1 MNTNQVTNNI
11 VAKLLATENISV
23 HRANTKTAY
32 FDIKNRVLVLPMWKD
47 IENIVEQMLIC
58 HEVGHAL
65 FTKLDEYKAAI
76 DGAKFKNAQAYMN
89 ILEDARI
96 EKFMARKFAGINK
109 TMSGGYSILNA
120 KDFFGIKNS
129 NLYTLTLIDRINIH
143 FKLGAYIE
151 VPFTKDERIFIEK
164 TANLESMNDV
174 ATLANEIYTYSTENY
189 VSTDYTMFG
198 NEDSQYVLVDG
209 DEEGDFEYGEYPEYD
224 DSDNNVD
231 SDGIDSE
238 SDKTGESDSD
248 KDSDKESDE
257 DSEKNTKSDGS
268 EGKSDKKD
276 IPDPITDSEFQ
287 KNIESYCDSNIMYKY
302 WTFGKF
308 TYDPVFN
315 YKKVLKNVEESGYT
329 FDNTSHLEYIN
340 KFKQDS
346 MVNVNYLVKE
356 FEMRKAA
363 TAYKRTT
370 IAKSGTL
377 NTNKLFAY
385 QINNDIFK
393 RISVTKDGK
402 NHGMVF
408 LLDWS
413 GSMYRN
419 IQQTLEQLIN
429 LVMFCSRAQI
439 KYTVLAFTNDAYNLT
454 GKRHP
459 EWYESDTKNVINVN
473 HANIILAELFSSE
486 MTTNEFSRMINYTLS
501 DKFPLTIDMNG
512 TPLLEAL
519 IYINEYIDGFIKKNH
534 IEKFTFVTFTDGASN
549 DFHASIRSRDCD
561 DDHTMKSCKNM
572 YICPVTKIE
581 YTIVS
586 NNVIHNT
593 EMMYTIIK
601 NRYKCN
607 VIGFFLMEAISIRYV
622 DDTIKMN
629 DSKYMDYPIA
639 VRESIAT
646 KLRSECLSNKFANIP
661 NTAKDAMY
669 IIPASSLKVDDS
681 ELAVDTN
688 ATAYQIS
695 KKFGKFLNIRKTS
708 RVLLNNLL
716 GYIC

>member
-1 MNTNQVTNNI
+1 MNTNQATNNI

-329 FDNTSHLEYIN
+329 FDDTSHLEYIN

-419 IQQTLEQLIN
+419 IKETLEQLIN

-454 GKRHP
+454 GKRHL
-459 EWYESDTKNVINVN
+459 EWYESDTKNDINVN

-629 DSKYMDYPIA
+629 DSKYPHYPIE
-639 VRESIAT
+639 VRQSMAT
-646 KLRSECLSNKFANIP
+646 KLRSDCLVNKFANIP

>member
-1 MNTNQVTNNI
+1 MNTNQATNNI

-329 FDNTSHLEYIN
+329 FDDTSHLEYIN

-419 IQQTLEQLIN
+419 IKETLEQLIN

-454 GKRHP
+454 GKRHL

-512 TPLLEAL
+512 TPLLQAL

-629 DSKYMDYPIA
+629 DSKYPHYPIE
-639 VRESIAT
+639 VRQSMAT
-646 KLRSECLSNKFANIP
+646 KLRSDCLSNKFANIP

>member
-1 MNTNQVTNNI
+1 MNTNQATNNI

-329 FDNTSHLEYIN
+329 FDDTSHLEYIN

-419 IQQTLEQLIN
+419 IKETLEQLIN

-454 GKRHP
+454 GKRHL

-629 DSKYMDYPIA
+629 DSKYPHYPIE
-639 VRESIAT
+639 VRQSMAT
-646 KLRSECLSNKFANIP
+646 KLRSDCLVNKFANIP

>member
-1 MNTNQVTNNI
+1 
-11 VAKLLATENISV
+11 
-23 HRANTKTAY
+23 
-32 FDIKNRVLVLPMWKD
+32 MWKD

-65 FTKLDEYKAAI
+65 FTKLDECKAAI

-329 FDNTSHLEYIN
+329 FDDTSHLEYIN

-419 IQQTLEQLIN
+419 IKETLEQLIN

-454 GKRHP
+454 GKRHL
-459 EWYESDTKNVINVN
+459 EWYESDTKNDINVN

-629 DSKYMDYPIA
+629 DSKYPHYPIE
-639 VRESIAT
+639 VRQSMAT
-646 KLRSECLSNKFANIP
+646 KLRSDCLVNKFANIP

>member
-1 MNTNQVTNNI
+1 MNTNQATNNI

-129 NLYTLTLIDRINIH
+129 NLYKLTLIDRINIH

-329 FDNTSHLEYIN
+329 FDDTSHLEYIN

-419 IQQTLEQLIN
+419 IKETLEQLIN

-454 GKRHP
+454 GKRHL

-512 TPLLEAL
+512 TPLLQAL

-629 DSKYMDYPIA
+629 DSKYPHYPIE
-639 VRESIAT
+639 VRQSMAT
-646 KLRSECLSNKFANIP
+646 KLRSDCLSNKFANIP

>member
-1 MNTNQVTNNI
+1 
-11 VAKLLATENISV
+11 
-23 HRANTKTAY
+23 
-32 FDIKNRVLVLPMWKD
+32 
-47 IENIVEQMLIC
+47 
-58 HEVGHAL
+58 
-65 FTKLDEYKAAI
+65 
-76 DGAKFKNAQAYMN
+76 
-89 ILEDARI
+89 
-96 EKFMARKFAGINK
+96 
-109 TMSGGYSILNA
+109 
-120 KDFFGIKNS
+120 
-129 NLYTLTLIDRINIH
+129 
-143 FKLGAYIE
+143 
-151 VPFTKDERIFIEK
+151 
-164 TANLESMNDV
+164 
-174 ATLANEIYTYSTENY
+174 
-189 VSTDYTMFG
+189 
-198 NEDSQYVLVDG
+198 
-209 DEEGDFEYGEYPEYD
+209 
-224 DSDNNVD
+224 
-231 SDGIDSE
+231 
-238 SDKTGESDSD
+238 
-248 KDSDKESDE
+248 
-257 DSEKNTKSDGS
+257 
-268 EGKSDKKD
+268 
-276 IPDPITDSEFQ
+276 
-287 KNIESYCDSNIMYKY
+287 
-302 WTFGKF
+302 
-308 TYDPVFN
+308 
-315 YKKVLKNVEESGYT
+315 
-329 FDNTSHLEYIN
+329 
-340 KFKQDS
+340 
-346 MVNVNYLVKE
+346 
-356 FEMRKAA
+356 
-363 TAYKRTT
+363 
-370 IAKSGTL
+370 
-377 NTNKLFAY
+377 
-385 QINNDIFK
+385 
-393 RISVTKDGK
+393 
-402 NHGMVF
+402 
-408 LLDWS
+408 
-413 GSMYRN
+413 MYRN
-419 IQQTLEQLIN
+419 IKETLEQLIN

-454 GKRHP
+454 GKRHL
-459 EWYESDTKNVINVN
+459 EWYESDTKNDINVN

-629 DSKYMDYPIA
+629 DSKYPHYPIE
-639 VRESIAT
+639 VRQSMAT
-646 KLRSECLSNKFANIP
+646 KLRSDCLVNKFANIP

>member
-1 MNTNQVTNNI
+1 MNTNQATNNI

-129 NLYTLTLIDRINIH
+129 NLYKLTLIDRINIH

-209 DEEGDFEYGEYPEYD
+209 DEEGDFEYEEYPEYNED
-224 DSDNNVD
+224 DLDNN
-231 SDGIDSE
+231 SDDIDSE

-248 KDSDKESDE
+248 KESDEESDE
-257 DSEKNTKSDGS
+257 DSEKNIKSSGS

-287 KNIESYCDSNIMYKY
+287 KNIESYCNNNIMYKY

-329 FDNTSHLEYIN
+329 FDDTSHLEYIN

-393 RISVTKDGK
+393 RISATKDGK

-419 IQQTLEQLIN
+419 IKQTVEQLIN

-439 KYTVLAFTNDAYNLT
+439 KYSVLAFTNDAYNLT
-454 GKRHP
+454 GRHHP

-473 HANIILAELFSSE
+473 HTHLVLAELFSSE
-486 MTTNEFSRMINYTLS
+486 MTTNEFNRMITYTLS
-501 DKFPLTIDMNG
+501 DYFPSTIDMNG

-534 IEKFTFVTFTDGASN
+534 IEKFTFVTFTDGAGKS
-549 DFHASIRSRDCD
+549 FQTPIRSRDYD
-561 DDHTMKSCKNM
+561 DDCTMKSCKNM

-581 YTIVS
+581 YTIDS

-593 EMMYTIIK
+593 EMLYTIIK
-601 NRYKCN
+601 NRYNCN
-607 VIGFFLMEAISIRYV
+607 VIGFFLMEAISTRYV
-622 DDTIKMN
+622 NDTIKMN

-646 KLRSECLSNKFANIP
+646 KLRSDCLSNKFANIP

>member
-1 MNTNQVTNNI
+1 MNTNQATNNI

-329 FDNTSHLEYIN
+329 FDDTSHLEYIN

-408 LLDWS
+408 LLD
-413 GSMYRN
+413 
-419 IQQTLEQLIN
+419 
-429 LVMFCSRAQI
+429 
-439 KYTVLAFTNDAYNLT
+439 
-454 GKRHP
+454 
-459 EWYESDTKNVINVN
+459 
-473 HANIILAELFSSE
+473 
-486 MTTNEFSRMINYTLS
+486 
-501 DKFPLTIDMNG
+501 
-512 TPLLEAL
+512 
-519 IYINEYIDGFIKKNH
+519 
-534 IEKFTFVTFTDGASN
+534 
-549 DFHASIRSRDCD
+549 
-561 DDHTMKSCKNM
+561 
-572 YICPVTKIE
+572 
-581 YTIVS
+581 
-586 NNVIHNT
+586 
-593 EMMYTIIK
+593 
-601 NRYKCN
+601 
-607 VIGFFLMEAISIRYV
+607 
-622 DDTIKMN
+622 
-629 DSKYMDYPIA
+629 
-639 VRESIAT
+639 
-646 KLRSECLSNKFANIP
+646 
-661 NTAKDAMY
+661 
-669 IIPASSLKVDDS
+669 
-681 ELAVDTN
+681 
-688 ATAYQIS
+688 
-695 KKFGKFLNIRKTS
+695 
-708 RVLLNNLL
+708 
-716 GYIC
+716 